1 MSNVKNEMK
10 EWLVKYKSNS
20 VKPASYD
27 RLKTSYDQMVKYPIA
42 NVDLDIL
49 TEDHVQDYVNQLVED
64 GYALST
70 IRKQVHLVNEF
81 AKHAFK
87 KNLIATPIHEEV
99 KLPTESTVKKHKREI
114 VAYSRSEQRA
124 LKGVLYR
131 GDSPAYYAA
140 IIMMETGT
148 RVGEAL
154 SLYWDDVNWTR
165 RSLHIGKTV
174 VRLGNSKKSYIQDEP
189 KSFSSIRT
197 IALSSEAYDLLK
209 KMYEADDSGCDL
221 IFHDKNGRPLTY
233 ECSRWWIRRACEEAG
248 VPYYGQHVF
257 RHTFATNCYER
268 GCDVKLLSKF
278 LGHSD
283 VTITYNIYIHLYG
296 DALEEMRSV
305 LE

>member
-1 MSNVKNEMK
+1 MSSVKTEMK

-27 RLKTSYDQMVKYPIA
+27 RLVTSYDQLVKYPIA
-42 NVDLDIL
+42 DLDLGIL
-49 TEDHVQDYVNQLVED
+49 TEDDIQDYVNQLVAD

-70 IRKQVHLVNEF
+70 IRKQIHLVNEF
-81 AKHAFK
+81 TRHAFK
-87 KNLIATPIHEEV
+87 KKMLSVPIHEDV
-99 KLPTESTVKKHKREI
+99 KLPTESTVKKHRREV
-114 VAYSRSEQRA
+114 VAYTRSEQKA
-124 LKGVLYR
+124 LRNVLYR
-131 GDSPAYYAA
+131 GDSPAYYVAL
-140 IIMMETGT
+140 IMMETGA

-154 SLYWDDVNWTR
+154 SLYWSDIDWRR
-165 RSLHIGKTV
+165 RSVHIGKTI
-174 VRLGNSKKSYIQDEP
+174 VRLGNSRKSYIQDEP

-197 IALSSEAYDLLK
+197 IALSTDAFELLSRMRDL
-209 KMYEADDSGCDL
+209 DDSGSDL
-221 IFHDKNGRPLTY
+221 IFHDKKGKALTY
-233 ECSRWWIRRACEEAG
+233 ECLRWWIRRACDEAG

-296 DALEEMRSV
+296 DALEEMRAV
-305 LE
+305 LG